1 MLQLTPELEKR
12 VEDLIAKMT
21 LEEKSA
27 QITAVGI
34 EEFMEGDKL
43 SESKMAEL
51 LKHGAGQITRISGA
65 TRLSPAEAAD
75 LANRI
80 QRFLVEKTRLGI
92 PAIVHEECLSGFMA
106 MGGTTFPQAIGMAAT
121 WNPDLMREAAEV
133 IRHQAR
139 AVGAHLM
146 LAPLADIAPDPRW
159 GRTEETFG
167 EDPYL
172 VSRMATAFVQGLQG
186 DEPREGVAATLKHF
200 AGYGFSEG
208 GRNCA
213 PAHIGPR
220 EMREMFLFPFQVAV
234 KEGGVLSVMAAYHE
248 IDGIPASGDRWLLT
262 DLLRGEWGFDGV
274 VVADYGSVGMLHSFH
289 FVAAD
294 PGEAG
299 RLAISAGLDVELPR
313 RECYGKPLI
322 AAVREG
328 ILDEAIVDQAVRRHL
343 RVKAALGLLDD
354 PYVDPQA
361 AAVVF
366 DTPRQRELARE
377 AARRSITLLKNDGGL
392 LPLPKDAKTIAVIG
406 PNADS
411 TRNLLGD
418 YSYTVHFLRE
428 RDGVRVVSILEGIKS
443 KVSPATRVLYA
454 RGCDI
459 MDSSTAGFEEALRAA
474 GAADVVVAVVGGRSS
489 VHGDGTSGENL
500 PSRLNGPRKMF
511 PLSSRHGSP
520 AKREEMPW
528 RTCSSETIT
537 PAGNFPSPSCAPRA
551 RRLRCTT
558 GAGHRLHRGPGT
570 SSPTASR
577 FTRSVT
583 ASATPSSPT
592 AA

>member
-1 MLQLTPELEKR
+1 
-12 VEDLIAKMT
+12 
-21 LEEKSA
+21 
-27 QITAVGI
+27 
-34 EEFMEGDKL
+34 
-43 SESKMAEL
+43 
-51 LKHGAGQITRISGA
+51 
-65 TRLSPAEAAD
+65 
-75 LANRI
+75 
-80 QRFLVEKTRLGI
+80 VEKTRLGI

-121 WNPDLMREAAEV
+121 WDPDLMREAAEV

-159 GRTEETFG
+159 GR
-167 EDPYL
+167 
-172 VSRMATAFVQGLQG
+172 RMATAFVQGLQG

-220 EMREMFLFPFQVAV
+220 EMREMFLFPFEVAV

-299 RLAISAGLDVELPR
+299 RLAIRAGLDVELPR

-377 AARRSITLLKNDGGL
+377 AARRSITLLKNDA
-392 LPLPKDAKTIAVIG
+392 AKG
-406 PNADS
+406 
-411 TRNLLGD
+411 
-418 YSYTVHFLRE
+418 RE
-428 RDGVRVVSILEGIKS
+428 DHR
-443 KVSPATRVLYA
+443 
-454 RGCDI
+454 
-459 MDSSTAGFEEALRAA
+459 
-474 GAADVVVAVVGGRSS
+474 
-489 VHGDGTSGENL
+489 
-500 PSRLNGPRKMF
+500 
-511 PLSSRHGSP
+511 
-520 AKREEMPW
+520 
-528 RTCSSETIT
+528 
-537 PAGNFPSPSCAPRA
+537 
-551 RRLRCTT
+551 
-558 GAGHRLHRGPGT
+558 GHRP
-570 SSPTASR
+570 
-577 FTRSVT
+577 
-583 ASATPSSPT
+583 
-592 AA
+592 